1 MNKLNSRRRSQV
13 VSALV
18 EGNSIRA
25 TVRMTGVAKGPVLK
39 LLADLGAACE
49 KYQAD
54 ALRNL
59 LCRRIQCDE
68 IWSFCY
74 AKAANVPE
82 DKRGAFGFGD
92 VWTWT
97 ALCADTKLVPT
108 WLIGRRDS
116 YTAWLFIQDLAGR
129 LAHRVQLTTDGH
141 KVYLE
146 AVENAF
152 GADVDYA
159 MLVKLYG
166 GDSGREAEARYSPAQ
181 CLGTRTVCI
190 AGNPDPANIS
200 TSFAERNNLTLRM
213 SMRRFTRL
221 TNAFSKKVDNLKAAV
236 ALHFMHYNFA
246 RIHQT
251 LRVTPAVEAG
261 VADHVW
267 STEEIVGLLDRESN
281 LNPAWITNWTHSL
294 QAF

>member
-1 MNKLNSRRRSQV
+1 MNKLNSKRRSQV
-13 VSALV
+13 VAALV

-25 TVRMTGVAKGPVLK
+25 ACRMTGVAKGTVLK
-39 LLADLGAACE
+39 LLAHLGAACE
-49 KYQAD
+49 KYQDA

-59 LCRRIQCDE
+59 PCRRIQCDE

-82 DKRGAFGFGD
+82 DKRGAFGVGD
-92 VWTWT
+92 VWPWT

-116 YTAWLFIQDLAGR
+116 YTARLFIQDLAGR

-146 AVENAF
+146 AVEGAF

-159 MLVKLYG
+159 MLMKLYG

-190 AGNPDPANIS
+190 MGTPDPAHIS
-200 TSFAERNNLTLRM
+200 TSFAERHNLTMRM

-251 LRVTPAVEAG
+251 LRVTPAMEAG
-261 VADHVW
+261 IADHVW
-267 STEEIVGLLDRESN
+267 SIEEIVGLLDSN
-281 LNPAWITNWTHSL
+281 
-294 QAF
+294 